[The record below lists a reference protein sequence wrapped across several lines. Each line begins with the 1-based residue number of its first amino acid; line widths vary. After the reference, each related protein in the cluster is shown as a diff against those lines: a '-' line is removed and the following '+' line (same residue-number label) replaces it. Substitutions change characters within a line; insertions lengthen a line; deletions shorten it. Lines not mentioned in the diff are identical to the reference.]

1 MNAYFNGLR
10 KQSNAVHGLLRNQL
24 TKNPGNGQEY
34 NNYFSSKI
42 HHIFHKKEN
51 LS

>member
-1 MNAYFNGLR
+1 MNAYFDGLR

-24 TKNPGNGQEY
+24 KTHEMVKNIILQAKYITYFTKRKTY
-34 NNYFSSKI
+34 R
-42 HHIFHKKEN
+42 N